1 MQQRILRRTSFGGS
15 TSSLRRS
22 SISSKDIQAIQMA
35 LMKQHLSTE
44 VILCLLIALPIFSF
58 FYLFVIYQNQGS
70 LASAMSALLTRPFV
84 LALLPPLFDI
94 VAWKFTIV
102 FFSLQLIFH
111 WVLPHDTVYL
121 LRSSGD
127 VRKSVNGFSSCLLL
141 CLLYVMG
148 SGLGMYRHDLVFI
161 HFSSII
167 MCLAI
172 VCVATFI
179 FMMIT
184 YRCGDYYNVTTISEF
199 CFGVELNP
207 SVLDIDIKHFV
218 RSRVTLVLWPLFII
232 SALYYQR
239 NMYGKMTRGLIG
251 CSFVQMVYIIK
262 YHWTEYLAL
271 NSLDYKCANC
281 GFYKLWSDMVLFP
294 VLYCSPIAVIAQT
307 QKSISLITC
316 CVLTVAAIF
325 LICLTTVIDKQK
337 YEFRRSKGVIK
348 IHGVDPFFITA
359 KYKNDHGDTSANLLL
374 VGVDGG
380 DPSAA
385 SESTRRD
392 RAARAGV
399 PSKATNYGAFLTE
412 VDTGQSADT
421 RTTSV
426 KQPRSQSSPRFRAQ
440 QRWPRIYLPFSSQVF
455 YSFGF
460 GMMRCDVWLS
470 TANAGYNTAIK
481 CLSEYYL
488 EYINPD
494 KNRKPLYAILFQYYC
509 ISVLVV

>member
-44 VILCLLIALPIFSF
+44 
-58 FYLFVIYQNQGS
+58 
-70 LASAMSALLTRPFV
+70 AMSALLTRPFV

-374 VGVDGG
+374 GSGYWSISRHPNYICEAATFAVF
-380 DPSAA
+380 SAFQGPATLA
-385 SESTRRD
+385 SHLP
-392 RAARAGV
+392 AIFIAG
-399 PSKATNYGAFLTE
+399 FLFVRLWNDE
-412 VDTGQSADT
+412 
-421 RTTSV
+421 
-426 KQPRSQSSPRFRAQ
+426 
-440 QRWPRIYLPFSSQVF
+440 
-455 YSFGF
+455 
-460 GMMRCDVWLS
+460 MRCLAKYGQCWIQYCNKV
-470 TANAGYNTAIK
+470 
-481 CLSEYYL
+481 
-488 EYINPD
+488 PF
-494 KNRKPLYAILFQYYC
+494 RILPGIY
-509 ISVLVV
+509 